1 MQRWTAILLLA
12 LVAGAMTLVVLKG
25 GARPVPVALA
35 DAGAP
40 DAGDASVPVLL
51 LKDAA
56 VDLLDGGELGPE
68 PSGSESPAT
77 PAVDAGG
84 TVLLNGEPAPPVGAD
99 APKTVTFGAILITY
113 RGAQGAPTT
122 ARPREAALALA
133 NELLPDAKADFKAAV
148 AKGDKGSMENLGRI
162 PRGFLEPAPE
172 YVLFSLG
179 KGEVGGPIDTPRGY
193 WIVQRI
199 E

>member
-1 MQRWTAILLLA
+1 MQRWTAFLLLA
-12 LVAGAMTLVVLKG
+12 LVAGATALVVVKG
-25 GARPVPVALA
+25 GTRPVPTAAVSA

-40 DAGDASVPVLL
+40 DGASALL
-51 LKDAA
+51 SLKDASA
-56 VDLLDGGELGPE
+56 VLDLDAGELGE
-68 PSGSESPAT
+68 PSGPEAPTAAT
-77 PAVDAGG
+77 VDAGG
-84 TVLLNGEPAPPVGAD
+84 TVLLNGEPAPAVAAD
-99 APKTVTFGAILITY
+99 APKSVTFGAILITY

-122 ARPREAALALA
+122 ARSREAALALA
-133 NELLPDAKADFKAAV
+133 KELLPEAKTDFKAAV
-148 AKGDKGSMENLGRI
+148 AKGDKGSQDNLGRI

-179 KGEVGGPIDTPRGY
+179 KGEIGGPIDTPRGY